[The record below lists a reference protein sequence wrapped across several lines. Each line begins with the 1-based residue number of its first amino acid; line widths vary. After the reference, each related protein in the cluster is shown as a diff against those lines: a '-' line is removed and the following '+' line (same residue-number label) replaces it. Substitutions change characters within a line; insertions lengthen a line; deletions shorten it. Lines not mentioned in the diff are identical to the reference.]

1 MTLQI
6 VTPPTA
12 QAIDLAD
19 AKLHLRVTIPTDDLL
34 IGAWIDAATDYA
46 ENLTHKQM
54 VAARWKQ
61 SLDSF
66 PGQFVSSA
74 PYGKAYARPG
84 NAIYLERGPV
94 QQVVSIQY
102 LDTQSVLQTVPASTY
117 VVDYTSD
124 PVRITPVF
132 GQIWPIPVPQIGAVW
147 VIFDT
152 GFAAPITASGNNVTV
167 QGWIPLVIGN
177 VVRFTNSGGAL
188 PAPLLPKTD
197 YFIQSVPSVGV
208 YTLSATSGG
217 ALLPLTTAGTGT
229 SYLSGVPEGIRAWM
243 KLRLASMY
251 ENREELDAGG
261 LIMAL
266 PYVDRLLD
274 GFRTYEF

>member
-1 MTLQI
+1 MG
-6 VTPPTA
+6 
-12 QAIDLAD
+12 D
-19 AKLHLRVTIPTDDLL
+19 H
-34 IGAWIDAATDYA
+34 
-46 ENLTHKQM
+46 
-54 VAARWKQ
+54 
-61 SLDSF
+61 S
-66 PGQFVSSA
+66 
-74 PYGKAYARPG
+74 
-84 NAIYLERGPV
+84 
-94 QQVVSIQY
+94 
-102 LDTQSVLQTVPASTY
+102 TQSVLQTVPTSTY

-152 GFAAPITASGNNVTV
+152 GFAAPITATGNNVTV

-188 PAPLLPKTD
+188 PTPLAAKTD
-197 YFIQSVPSVGV
+197 YFIQSAVSVGV
-208 YTLSATSGG
+208 YTLSATYGG
-217 ALLPLTTAGTGT
+217 AVLPITTPGTGT
-229 SYLSGVPEGIRAWM
+229 SYLSGIPEGIRAWM